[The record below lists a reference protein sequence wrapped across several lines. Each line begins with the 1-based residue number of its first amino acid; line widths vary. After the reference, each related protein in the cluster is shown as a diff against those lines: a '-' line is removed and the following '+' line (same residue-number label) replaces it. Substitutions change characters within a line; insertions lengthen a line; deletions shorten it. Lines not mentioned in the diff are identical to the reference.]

1 MFFLTSA
8 VSSRKITVKLLAPRI
23 SASIFHHGP
32 TSSHSVSH
40 IFPNFD
46 LFLLRSEMLGGSM
59 LELQGEL
66 KEADPS
72 EASILIG
79 ATRNGLINSDSI
91 K

>member
-1 MFFLTSA
+1 
-8 VSSRKITVKLLAPRI
+8 
-23 SASIFHHGP
+23 
-32 TSSHSVSH
+32 
-40 IFPNFD
+40 
-46 LFLLRSEMLGGSM
+46 MLGGSM